1 MISGVTI
8 ASLIPFREK
17 CPAPANSLSFVEITG
32 STDIEAFS
40 NELRRHKI
48 EVAILLDRA
57 GNETHL
63 IQRVNQ
69 KNQREAR
76 SDNEQEWT

>member
-17 CPAPANSLSFVEITG
+17 CPAPGNSLSSVEITG
-32 STDIEAFS
+32 STDIEEFS
-40 NELRRHKI
+40 NELRRHRI
-48 EVAILLDRA
+48 EVAILLGRA
-57 GNETHL
+57 GNEAHL

-76 SDNEQEWT
+76 SDNQQEQT

>member
-32 STDIEAFS
+32 STDIEAG

-63 IQRVNQ
+63 I
-69 KNQREAR
+69 
-76 SDNEQEWT
+76 